1 MAAENKASGRQVQ
14 GAMSDVY
21 TALLGLAFL
30 ALAATTALVC
40 IYGQQMHGTIFKTP

>member
-1 MAAENKASGRQVQ
+1 MAAANQTSGKKVQ
-14 GAMSDVY
+14 GAASDVY

-40 IYGQQMHGTIFKTP
+40 IYGQQMYGTIFKTP